1 MLVYVFDTC
10 LRLLHPFMPFVTE
23 ALWQELPR
31 AAAHGES
38 LMAAPWPL
46 MEEHSGALPRR
57 ETEVGQFAAFQE
69 LLLAIRSA
77 RAEYQVGR

>member
-1 MLVYVFDTC
+1 MSY
-10 LRLLHPFMPFVTE
+10 
-23 ALWQELPR
+23 
-31 AAAHGES
+31 
-38 LMAAPWPL
+38 
-46 MEEHSGALPRR
+46 EEPSGALPRR